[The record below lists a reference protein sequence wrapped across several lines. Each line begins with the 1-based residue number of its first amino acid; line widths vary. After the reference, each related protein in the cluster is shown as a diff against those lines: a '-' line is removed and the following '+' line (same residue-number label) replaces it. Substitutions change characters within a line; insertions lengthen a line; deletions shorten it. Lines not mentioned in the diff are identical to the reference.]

1 MLLSQSQTREISL
14 CDKEKHK
21 TDEAKVKNIFVFP
34 FSNNPIKSNQF
45 IKVKTFYDIK
55 FSPNCL
61 YHIDCKKQNDGHNMY
76 RSFCI
81 IFK

>member
-1 MLLSQSQTREISL
+1 MLLSQSQTREVSL

-21 TDEAKVKNIFVFP
+21 TDEAKVKNILVFP

-55 FSPNCL
+55 YFSKIVFITLTVRNKMMGITC
-61 YHIDCKKQNDGHNMY
+61 
-76 RSFCI
+76 SFYI

>member
-21 TDEAKVKNIFVFP
+21 TDEAKVKNILVFP

-55 FSPNCL
+55 FLKNCL
-61 YHIDCKKQNDGHNMY
+61 YHIDCKKQNDGHNM
-76 RSFCI
+76 
-81 IFK
+81 